1 MHPCRSATASLE
13 PRGTTRPGSDH
24 TLMRV
29 LEGTSNISGPKGCGG
44 QAVGPSQAWGDGV
57 NPKATA
63 SEGGIRRLGR
73 AGRRAELGPR
83 HPRRREAK
91 AVARTCRR
99 EWEQATVGGGPRPR
113 KVLHQPA
120 HVRPEGQEARAARE
134 AVPQSGLSLGRPRP
148 ALRAPP

>member
-1 MHPCRSATASLE
+1 
-13 PRGTTRPGSDH
+13 
-24 TLMRV
+24 MRV

-44 QAVGPSQAWGDGV
+44 QAVGPSQAWGDRV

-63 SEGGIRRLGR
+63 SEGGIGGLGR
-73 AGRRAELGPR
+73 AVRGRNWVETP
-83 HPRRREAK
+83 PK
-91 AVARTCRR
+91 ARGKGCRTDV
-99 EWEQATVGGGPRPR
+99 QATVGGGPRPR